1 MPEGESGEW
10 DVEQWRRAWDIRVGA
25 AFVCRVCGS
34 MVMVTKGGVGVL
46 EPICCGRRMEEVK
59 PAAGEADR

>member
-1 MPEGESGEW
+1 MP
-10 DVEQWRRAWDIRVGA
+10 WRRAWDIRVGA
-25 AFVCRVCGS
+25 AFVCRVCGP

-46 EPICCGRRMEEVK
+46 EPICCGRRMEEVE